1 MGLESSRMQVTVMA
15 EKVLKPGEKAPQS
28 GIYKVLHYQ
37 HRLYHEVTVLAGQ
50 SLPSCRRC
58 GKDVRFQLVSS
69 ATPVEDDADFQQSP
83 GGSSKQGS

>member
-1 MGLESSRMQVTVMA
+1 MQVTAMA
-15 EKVLKPGEKAPQS
+15 EHVFKPGEKAPQS

-58 GKDVRFQLVSS
+58 GKDVRFQLVSA
-69 ATPVEDDADFQQSP
+69 ATPVEDDADFQQAP
-83 GGSSKQGS
+83 GDGGKQST

>member
-1 MGLESSRMQVTVMA
+1 MGLESLRMQVTAMA
-15 EKVLKPGEKAPQS
+15 ENVFKPGEKAPQS

-69 ATPVEDDADFQQSP
+69 AVPVEDDADFQAP
-83 GGSSKQGS
+83 GGGSKQS